1 MIFKSS
7 DYRYFMRTNFKI
19 IDIFLTGHQ
28 MKGSKSAHAI
38 ASCEVYAEVVDAAE
52 NPDDIQIVNQKRQS
66 YHSGGHLIS
75 TNRPNCHT
83 SRSK

>member
-1 MIFKSS
+1 
-7 DYRYFMRTNFKI
+7 
-19 IDIFLTGHQ
+19 

-38 ASCEVYAEVVDAAE
+38 ASCEVYAEVVDAAG

-75 TNRPNCHT
+75 TNCMKILIEHKDYNKI
-83 SRSK
+83 SFS

>member
-1 MIFKSS
+1 MIFKSNMFL
-7 DYRYFMRTNFKI
+7 RPKFMFIYK
-19 IDIFLTGHQ
+19 LMAGHQ

-38 ASCEVYAEVVDAAE
+38 ASCEVYAEVADAAG
-52 NPDDIQIVNQKRQS
+52 NPDDIQVLNQKRQS

-75 TNRPNCHT
+75 TNRPNCYT

>member
-1 MIFKSS
+1 MFLRPK
-7 DYRYFMRTNFKI
+7 FMFIYK
-19 IDIFLTGHQ
+19 LMAGHQ

-38 ASCEVYAEVVDAAE
+38 ASCEVYAEVVDAAG
-52 NPDDIQIVNQKRQS
+52 NPDDIQVLNQKRQS

-75 TNRPNCHT
+75 TNRPNCYT

>member
-1 MIFKSS
+1 MIFES
-7 DYRYFMRTNFKI
+7 YFLRHNFMF
-19 IDIFLTGHQ
+19 IDMFLAGHQ

-38 ASCEVYAEVVDAAE
+38 ASCEVYAEVVDAAG
-52 NPDDIQIVNQKRQS
+52 NPDDIQMVNQKRQS

-75 TNRPNCHT
+75 SNRPNSHT

>member
-7 DYRYFMRTNFKI
+7 DYYFLRPNFKI
-19 IDIFLTGHQ
+19 IDISLTGHQ

-38 ASCEVYAEVVDAAE
+38 ASCEVYAEVVDAAG